1 MSSKNKMIVFGSLG
15 VAMLMGPTLAA
26 ADEAANDYPSE
37 DLKFLVAAGAG
48 GGTDNFT
55 RTVQPMLE
63 EELDT
68 SITVINLPSASGSV
82 AHQRT
87 ANSEPDGHTWDF
99 ASSTLVTSLAA
110 GQNPTE
116 LEELTPVARMQSDVM
131 TLIVNPDKHEDLEAF
146 LSYAEENPGEVTIGG
161 THAASPDKM
170 AFLSFRDAS
179 GLDISFIPYD
189 EEGSVSS
196 NVLSGNIDGMF
207 GEISSTLNYI
217 ESGDMRPILVFAE
230 DRLENFP
237 DIPTTVENGWDLTD
251 GNERGV
257 FVNADTPPEIVSQM
271 EDALKSVYDSDEYQ
285 SYEEKV
291 NLHYREGW
299 MGSEE
304 YKEKLEENLELYTRL
319 IEETNQ

>member
-1 MSSKNKMIVFGSLG
+1 MSSKNNIVVLTSLG
-15 VAMLMGPTLAA
+15 VAMMMGAFQVSA
-26 ADEAANDYPSE
+26 SDEAEDYPSG
-37 DLKFLVAAGAG
+37 DLEFLVAAGAG

-55 RTVQPMLE
+55 RTVKPMLE
-63 EELDT
+63 ERLDT
-68 SITVINLPSASGSV
+68 SIKVVNLPSASGAL

-87 ANSEPDGHTWDF
+87 ANSEPDGHTLDF

-110 GQNPTE
+110 GQNPTG
-116 LEELTPVARMQSDVM
+116 LDQLTPVARMQSDVM
-131 TLIVNPDKHEDLEAF
+131 TLIVNPDKHEDFEAF
-146 LSYAEENPGEVTIGG
+146 KTYAENNPGEVVIGG

-196 NVLSGNIDGMF
+196 NVLGGNIDGMF
-207 GEISSTLNYI
+207 GEISSTLSYI
-217 ESGDMRPILVFAE
+217 ESGDMKPILVFAE
-230 DRLENFP
+230 ERLENFP
-237 DIPTTVENGWDLTD
+237 EIPTTVEKGWDLTD

-257 FVNADTPPEIVSQM
+257 FVNAETPAEIVSQI
-271 EDALKSVYDSDEYQ
+271 EQALKAVYDSDEYQ

-304 YKEKLEENLELYTRL
+304 YQQKLEENLELYSRL
-319 IEETNQ
+319 IEQT